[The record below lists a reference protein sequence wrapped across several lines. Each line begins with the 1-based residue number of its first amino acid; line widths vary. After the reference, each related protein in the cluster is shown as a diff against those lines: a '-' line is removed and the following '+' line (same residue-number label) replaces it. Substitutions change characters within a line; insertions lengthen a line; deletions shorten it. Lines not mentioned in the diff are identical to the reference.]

1 LIFASNKWG
10 FGNWREVRI
19 GIKKE
24 DSFEFDSYFK
34 SRTESELNKRM
45 ASLLRVIKAEQD
57 YEARLQYY
65 KKQEEGVLRESTN
78 GKSKARLSGVI
89 EVEDDNHSFI
99 EDVEIENASD
109 AQDSGIKV
117 SSKENYKKKKTLPS
131 EENGSKAKNDEAQEN
146 GSIQLK
152 KRKPERS
159 PEDTIKKPT
168 SEKAKQQTLSNFFGS
183 N

>member
-1 LIFASNKWG
+1 MIFASNKWG

-65 KKQEEGVLRESTN
+65 KKQEEGVLSESTN
-78 GKSKARLSGVI
+78 GKSKARLSGII

-99 EDVEIENASD
+99 EDVEIENVSD

-117 SSKENYKKKKTLPS
+117 SSKENYKKKKKNFEMFVQGNSAFVCEMMCAMFRSRSSIFLPMS
-131 EENGSKAKNDEAQEN
+131 STKDKRFFFSDEK
-146 GSIQLK
+146 GRK
-152 KRKPERS
+152 KL
-159 PEDTIKKPT
+159 D
-168 SEKAKQQTLSNFFGS
+168 
-183 N
+183 